1 MSYAF
6 TLTTVIPASP
16 RAIYD
21 AWLDSRGHTAMTGG
35 KAKMSAKL
43 GAPFSAW
50 DGFIWGENLELVPGE
65 RIVQSW
71 RTTRFTEQDLDS
83 TIAVTLTPFDGG
95 TRLTLKHSNVPDS
108 HTSYEAGGWQS
119 RYFEPMKKY
128 FAKQKPKAKAAKR
141 KPARRKPAKRKLA
154 RKTVKKAPKRKTA
167 KRKTARRGKR

>member
-1 MSYAF
+1 MSYDF
-6 TLTTVIPASP
+6 ILTAVIPASP

-43 GAPFSAW
+43 GAPVSAW

-71 RTTRFTEQDLDS
+71 RTTRFTDQDPDS
-83 TIAVTLTPFDGG
+83 TIAVILTPVDGG
-95 TRLTLKHSNVPDS
+95 TKLTLKHSNVPDE

-128 FAKQKPKAKAAKR
+128 FAKQKPKPKAKTAK
-141 KPARRKPAKRKLA
+141 RKPAKRKLA
-154 RKTVKKAPKRKTA
+154 KKTVKKSA
-167 KRKTARRGKR
+167 KRKPSKRKAARRGKR